1 MPRHAGP
8 APPGVP
14 ADIAAH
20 TELVRA
26 ERSLTSGLLT
36 LVLSQSPEQML
47 VVTQVQASTNLV
59 THTAIECAKTGGF
72 NLELAL
78 SKFQELQVRSFCT
91 YAL

>member
-1 MPRHAGP
+1 
-8 APPGVP
+8 
-14 ADIAAH
+14 
-20 TELVRA
+20 
-26 ERSLTSGLLT
+26 
-36 LVLSQSPEQML
+36 ML

-91 YAL
+91 SVKSLLIAHTQGQIPPELFRQG